1 MGILSRTGQVSL
13 SDATM
18 TIGRVFGTPDD
29 TGIHQITVTSE
40 DAAAVAALPPGSAL
54 LIVQS
59 GSVVG
64 ERFLLN
70 APTVVAGRS
79 SKADIFFDDVTVS
92 RKHAEFQRTADGY
105 SVRDAKS
112 LNGTYV
118 NRQRIDGEALL
129 QSGDEVQIGK
139 FKMSYQHSP
148 NQE

>member
-1 MGILSRTGQVSL
+1 MRKSNRAGQLSL

-18 TIGRVFGTPDD
+18 TIGRVLGTSDE
-29 TGIHQITVTSE
+29 TGVHQLTVTSE

-59 GSVVG
+59 GSVMG

-70 APTVVAGRS
+70 APTVMAGRS
-79 SKADIFFDDVTVS
+79 VKADIFFDDVTVS
-92 RKHAEFQRTADGY
+92 RKHAEFRRTNDGY
-105 SVRDAKS
+105 AVRDVGS

-118 NRQRIDGEALL
+118 NRQRNDGEVLL

-148 NQE
+148 NQG

>member
-1 MGILSRTGQVSL
+1 MRKSNRPGQISL

-18 TIGRVFGTPDD
+18 TIGRVFGTSDE
-29 TGIHQITVTSE
+29 TGIHQLTVTSE

-70 APTVVAGRS
+70 APTVMAGRHHQ
-79 SKADIFFDDVTVS
+79 ANIFLDDVTVS
-92 RKHAEFQRTADGY
+92 RKHAEFRRTPEGY
-105 SVRDAKS
+105 TVRDVGS
-112 LNGTYV
+112 LNGSYV
-118 NRQRIDGEALL
+118 NRQRIDGEKLL
-129 QSGDEVQIGK
+129 QSGDEVQVGK

-148 NQE
+148 NQA